1 MTTTWV
7 GDRAMLRR
15 IEGDIA
21 MANRSAIALYRS
33 LNARAFDEVEDVVV
47 GARSV
52 LVMLAPGAEPSDG
65 LQQALHA
72 EIEPD
77 AGPTANRHEIA
88 VRYGGDDGPDL
99 AEVAAAH
106 GISAED
112 VVRIH
117 SSAIYTVALIGF
129 SPGFPYLLGLDP
141 RIATPRLDSPRV
153 RVPAGS
159 VGIGGTWSGVYP
171 SETPG
176 GWRIIGRCEAA
187 LFDAGSDP
195 PALLAPGDTVG
206 FTPTR

>member
-1 MTTTWV
+1 MTTIWV

-33 LNARAFDEVEDVVV
+33 LNAAEFDEVEDVVV

-52 LVMLAPGAEPSDG
+52 LVMLSPGAEPSDG
-65 LQQALHA
+65 LRQALRA

-77 AGPTANRHEIA
+77 AGPRPNRHEIA

-99 AEVAAAH
+99 DEVAAAH
-106 GISAED
+106 GISAEE

-117 SSAIYTVALIGF
+117 SSASYTVALIGF
-129 SPGFPYLLGLDP
+129 SPGFPYLLGLDS

-159 VGIGGTWSGVYP
+159 VGIGGTWSGIYP

-176 GWRIIGRCEAA
+176 GWRLIGRCEAA
-187 LFDAGSDP
+187 LFDAGRDP

-206 FTPTR
+206 FTPAR